1 MWRNWTTHQHK
12 ETMFLSEIK
21 DVILDDNQIEKQITE
36 VLDKVRVDKIM
47 ARLFSTLPLEN
58 FRLRLGFL
66 YAVVGA
72 KIHLAD
78 IEEIKRNKVFF
89 GEIDETEETM
99 KEKVASLEVFI
110 LAHELGKLETNR
122 FYAHQIVKKEYRG
135 VLSKL
140 ADKFRLTPDDIE
152 DVFHLIILHEKAVED
167 FSRGPVKA
175 TYEYLEKY
183 CQKYGRDADDF
194 LDLLLSAVFLSTVID
209 AELLSKVFFNFLS
222 AERQHAPE
230 RNVARLN
237 RQTERNK
244 KNEQARWREVG
255 LDGKDLMKLLEMKS
269 GPEFGKLL
277 VAIQVFAKG
286 EGEMPKV
293 SVEVETELLSRIQ
306 KFVIK
311 PPPQAPSPK
320 AGRGLVEDVL

>member
-12 ETMFLSEIK
+12 ETVFLSEVK
-21 DVILDDNQIEKQITE
+21 DIILADNQIEKQITE
-36 VLDKVRVDKIM
+36 VLDKVRVNKIM
-47 ARLFSTLPLEN
+47 NRLFSTLPLKN
-58 FRLRLGFL
+58 FKLRLGFL

-89 GEIDETEETM
+89 GEVDEAEETM

-122 FYAHQIVKKEYRG
+122 SYAHQIVKKEYRE

-140 ADKFRLTPDDIE
+140 ADKFRLTSDDIE
-152 DVFHLIILHEKAVED
+152 DVFHLIILHEKVVED
-167 FSRGPVKA
+167 FSQAPAKA

-194 LDLLLSAVFLSTVID
+194 LDLLLSAVLLSTVID
-209 AELLSKVFFNFLS
+209 VELLSKVFFNFLS

-230 RNVARLN
+230 RSVARLG
-237 RQTERNK
+237 RRAERNK
-244 KNEQARWREVG
+244 KSEQAKWREAG
-255 LDGKDLMKLLEMKS
+255 LDGKDLMKLLGVKP

-277 VAIQVFAKG
+277 AAIHTFVKG
-286 EGEMPKV
+286 EGTMPKV
-293 SVEVETELLSRIQ
+293 AVEVETEILKRML
-306 KFVIK
+306 KFR
-311 PPPQAPSPK
+311 S
-320 AGRGLVEDVL
+320 L